1 MIKKLGNMLLIGI
14 MTLVQPL
21 ATFADTV
28 IDDFQEHHPDQVD
41 ILKEAENSSDDSPIL
56 DHDNIED
63 SKNATNENNNEEI
76 NPHPTSG
83 TWGTTRWEVDLG
95 SQTIRVS
102 GGRGGSSEQAPW
114 FNRNFDINTI
124 VFEET
129 VVLQPR
135 ASFLFN
141 QYRGAIQ
148 GLEKLDTANVTEM
161 RSMFQDSWE
170 TNLDLSSFDTRN
182 VRNMNGMF
190 NRSRVTDLNVS
201 SFDTSNVTDMG
212 GMFRDIPATSLDV
225 SNFDTS
231 NVNRMDIMFF
241 NTRITNLDVS
251 SFDTSKVTTMRY
263 MFSQSRMIDFDVSNF
278 DTSNVVN
285 MEHMFSNSSVESLNL
300 MNFNTNKVTNMSNM
314 FLQSR
319 GLRQLVLGSDF
330 RFLPGAAL
338 TTVPSTNGFLGVWQS
353 VGDGS
358 ISNPLGEF
366 QFTSSELM
374 SNYSGETMSDIY
386 VWKPNLPGGRI
397 IVYYEDIDGIALSEV
412 VIINAGQIGMPYTTN
427 AKDIPGYSLLK
438 VPENAS
444 GVFTAEE
451 KEVRYI
457 YERTDAAPVTVKH
470 KDSEGN
476 QLADPVILSGKV
488 GLPYASAAKE
498 IPGWYVAETPD
509 NASGTFTEDRQEVV
523 YVYDRSDAAP
533 VTVSYV
539 DTEGN
544 QLSEPSILSG
554 KVGLPYESE
563 AKEIRGWYVVE
574 TPENAL
580 GTFTE
585 DPQEVV
591 YEYDRS
597 DAAPV
602 TVRYEDAEGNQLS
615 ELSILGGRVGLPY
628 ESEAKEVPGWHVI
641 AIPDNVSGI
650 FTEEPQE
657 VVYIYSINKIDSE
670 QDNSDNNLP
679 TDNNLFDSHKR
690 LPDTGESLIGQ
701 LSMILAGLLIVI
713 GIFVFLVR
721 RGKNNKD

>member
-14 MTLVQPL
+14 MTFGQPL

-28 IDDFQEHHPDQVD
+28 IIDFQEHHPDQVD
-41 ILKEAENSSDDSPIL
+41 ELKEAENCSEDSLIL
-56 DHDNIED
+56 NHDNVED
-63 SKNATNENNNEEI
+63 SKNATNENSDDEI
-76 NPHPTSG
+76 NIHSTSG
-83 TWGTTRWEVDLG
+83 TWGTTRWEVDLE
-95 SQTIRVS
+95 SQTVIVS

-124 VFEET
+124 IFEET

-135 ASFLFN
+135 ANFLFN
-141 QYRGAIQ
+141 QFRGSIQ
-148 GLEKLDTANVTEM
+148 GLEKLDTSNVTEM

-182 VRNMNGMF
+182 VRNMNSMF
-190 NRSRVTDLNVS
+190 NRSRVADLNVS

-212 GMFRDIPATSLDV
+212 GMFSNIPATILDV

-263 MFSQSRMIDFDVSNF
+263 MFSQSRMVDFDVSNF

-330 RFLPGAAL
+330 RFIPGAAL

-451 KEVRYI
+451 QEVRYI

-498 IPGWYVAETPD
+498 IPGWYVAETPV
-509 NASGTFTEDRQEVV
+509 NASG
-523 YVYDRSDAAP
+523 
-533 VTVSYV
+533 
-539 DTEGN
+539 
-544 QLSEPSILSG
+544 I
-554 KVGLPYESE
+554 
-563 AKEIRGWYVVE
+563 
-574 TPENAL
+574 
-580 GTFTE
+580 FTE

-591 YEYDRS
+591 Y
-597 DAAPV
+597 
-602 TVRYEDAEGNQLS
+602 
-615 ELSILGGRVGLPY
+615 
-628 ESEAKEVPGWHVI
+628 
-641 AIPDNVSGI
+641 
-650 FTEEPQE
+650 
-657 VVYIYSINKIDSE
+657 IYAINKIDSE
-670 QDNSDNNLP
+670 QDNFDNKLP
-679 TDNNLFDSHKR
+679 TDNNFSDSNKT
-690 LPDTGESLIGQ
+690 LPNTGESLIGQ
-701 LSMILAGLLIVI
+701 LSMVLAGSFIVM
-713 GIFVFLVR
+713 GIFLFLIR
-721 RGKNNKD
+721 KRNKNKD

>member
-14 MTLVQPL
+14 MTFGQPM

-41 ILKEAENSSDDSPIL
+41 VLKEAENSSEDSLIL
-56 DHDNIED
+56 DDDNIED
-63 SKNATNENNNEEI
+63 SKNVTNENSNEEI

-83 TWGTTRWEVDLG
+83 TWGTTRWDVDLE
-95 SQTIRVS
+95 SQTIRIS

-135 ASFLFN
+135 ASFLFS
-141 QYRGAIQ
+141 QFRGSIQ
-148 GLEKLDTANVTEM
+148 GLEKLDTTNVTEM
-161 RSMFQDSWE
+161 RGMFQNSWE

-182 VRNMNGMF
+182 VRNMNNMF
-190 NRSRVTDLNVS
+190 GHSRVTDLNVS

-225 SNFDTS
+225 SNFDTR

-263 MFSQSRMIDFDVSNF
+263 MFSQTRMIDFDVSNF

-285 MEHMFSNSSVESLNL
+285 MEHMFSNSFVESLNL

-314 FLQSR
+314 FFQSR
-319 GLRQLVLGSDF
+319 GLRQLVLGSNF

-338 TTVPSTNGFLGVWQS
+338 TTVPSTSGFLGVWQS

-412 VIINAGQIGMPYTTN
+412 VIINAGQIGMPYTTK

-451 KEVRYI
+451 QEVRYI
-457 YERTDAAPVTVKH
+457 YERTDAAPVTVKHKDSEGNQLAEPVILSGKVGLPYASAAKEIPGWYVAETPDNASGTFTEEAQEVVYVYERSDAAPVTVKHKDSEGNQLADPVILSGKVGLPYASAAKEIPGWYVVETPDNASGTFTEEAQEVVYVYERSDAAPVTVKH

-509 NASGTFTEDRQEVV
+509 NASG
-523 YVYDRSDAAP
+523 
-533 VTVSYV
+533 
-539 DTEGN
+539 
-544 QLSEPSILSG
+544 I
-554 KVGLPYESE
+554 
-563 AKEIRGWYVVE
+563 
-574 TPENAL
+574 
-580 GTFTE
+580 FTE

-591 YEYDRS
+591 Y
-597 DAAPV
+597 
-602 TVRYEDAEGNQLS
+602 
-615 ELSILGGRVGLPY
+615 
-628 ESEAKEVPGWHVI
+628 
-641 AIPDNVSGI
+641 
-650 FTEEPQE
+650 
-657 VVYIYSINKIDSE
+657 IYAINKIDSE
-670 QDNSDNNLP
+670 HDNSDNNLP
-679 TDNNLFDSHKR
+679 TDNNFSDSHKR

-713 GIFVFLVR
+713 GIFVFLIR
-721 RGKNNKD
+721 RRKNNKD